1 MQGSDSDKRERER
14 LNQSNYY
21 DIYSSEIQDRKQ
33 VSFDPNVSALGSD
46 SSSALDKDKEDGS
59 VVNMFEGL
67 QIPKVE
73 APSPTDYVRKKD
85 DRQVY

>member
-33 VSFDPNVSALGSD
+33 VSFDPNVSALGRD

-67 QIPKVE
+67 
-73 APSPTDYVRKKD
+73 
-85 DRQVY
+85 